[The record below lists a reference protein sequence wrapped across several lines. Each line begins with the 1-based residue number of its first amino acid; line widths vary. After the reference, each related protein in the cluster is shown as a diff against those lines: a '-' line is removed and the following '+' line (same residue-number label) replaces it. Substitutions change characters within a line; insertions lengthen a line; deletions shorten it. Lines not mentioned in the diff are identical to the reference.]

1 MPLAYD
7 GTSVK
12 ATKIV
17 NDNEVPELR
26 EFFKNSAPAKITFD
40 FSECRDIHTAILQVI
55 FAYKA
60 LHEVE
65 CTFKENEHAAFKK
78 ALDGFR
84 VS

>member
-7 GTSVK
+7 GTNVK

-17 NDNEVPELR
+17 NDNEVPDLR
-26 EFFKNSAPAKITFD
+26 EYFNKTAPAKVTFD
-40 FSECRDIHTAILQVI
+40 FTECRDIHTAILQVI

-60 LHEVE
+60 DNEVE
-65 CTFKENEHAAFKK
+65 CVFKDDEVAAYKK

-84 VS
+84 AF